1 MRNYVKADVL
11 RFHDTVE
18 LRRFL
23 NPFWFSF
30 AKPLNKGEKF
40 YSIEMYN
47 SSGGIEFR
55 SCRLFQED
63 LLALK
68 LVGKVMET
76 A

>member
-1 MRNYVKADVL
+1 MRNYIKPDVL

-18 LRRFL
+18 IRRFL
-23 NPFWFSF
+23 NPFWF
-30 AKPLNKGEKF
+30 AYAVPLGEGEKF
-40 YSIEMYN
+40 YSIELYHY
-47 SSGGIEFR
+47 SGGMEFR